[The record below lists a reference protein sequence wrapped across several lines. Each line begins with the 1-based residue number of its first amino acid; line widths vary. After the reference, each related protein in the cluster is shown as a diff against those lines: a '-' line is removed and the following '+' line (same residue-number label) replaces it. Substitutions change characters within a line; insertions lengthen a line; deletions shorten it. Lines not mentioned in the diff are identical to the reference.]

1 MVSLSLSG
9 CKKNGE
15 DSIAE
20 KDKAKENDFPKPK
33 TNNPKTVFPVQSQ
46 KQPQATPLKG
56 NQPLPKIH

>member
-1 MVSLSLSG
+1 MTLSLSG

-15 DSIAE
+15 DSKPE

-33 TNNPKTVFPVQSQ
+33 LNNRKTVFPVNSQ
-46 KQPQATPLKG
+46 RQPQATLKG